1 MNSKIIHEKALTLA
15 KRYKIAQ
22 AELLDVLQEIDS
34 KKIFRSFG
42 YNSLW
47 DYCLR
52 GLLLSESD
60 ADTFIR
66 VARKSQSIP
75 LLKQLIQKGEIS
87 LSAARRVC
95 SVITV
100 ENHKGWLE
108 KAKTLNQRELER
120 EIVKENPK
128 AKVPDKLKPLA
139 PETTELHCSIS
150 SEVEALIR
158 KVQDLESKRQRRNCT
173 LEMVFKEMATVYL
186 EKKDPIR
193 KSVRKSIEKHRNGSK
208 DQALPQESFQPAA
221 QNSKPQSGTRRIPN
235 HILRD
240 VNQRDKGRCVF
251 VGETGHR
258 CGQARFT
265 EIHHIRPY
273 SISGGHELENLATLC
288 SVHRMPSS
296 AQNIWGESP
305 LTRGIHARV

>member
-1 MNSKIIHEKALTLA
+1 VRFPQENQIIPEIKVAIEQGELT
-15 KRYKIAQ
+15 
-22 AELLDVLQEIDS
+22 
-34 KKIFRSFG
+34 
-42 YNSLW
+42 
-47 DYCLR
+47 
-52 GLLLSESD
+52 
-60 ADTFIR
+60 
-66 VARKSQSIP
+66 
-75 LLKQLIQKGEIS
+75 
-87 LSAARRVC
+87 LSAARRIC
-95 SVITV
+95 SVIST
-100 ENHKGWLE
+100 ENRDVWIE
-108 KAKTLNQRELER
+108 RAKNLPQRELEK

-235 HILRD
+235 HILRT
-240 VNQRDKGRCVF
+240 VNHRDKGRCVF

-288 SVHRMPSS
+288 SVHRK
-296 AQNIWGESP
+296 AIHEESVP
-305 LTRGIHARV
+305 HRLVI